1 MTEEPERFGESS
13 RTRRGRITCA
23 ARTRCRRKRGGL
35 LSSPTRNR
43 LAVLALLL
51 AVLTGCGQGQLPQG
65 PLGSQPE
72 NHDTVG
78 QPVQRGGAD
87 TIGFDGFYNG
97 GTKPAVI
104 DRVVI
109 VSPRHI
115 NLIGAYVTIGG
126 PIGNWTTFPP
136 SFPTSAKGRHDNRYA
151 IWRWARRHRAAG
163 AVIPPHQQAG
173 LALGLSATAAHGSLA
188 RTDVYYHVG
197 NTHYEWRGSVRIV
210 LTSVDCRAPSSASA
224 QSFCRYVERT
234 RKLLGPT

>member
-1 MTEEPERFGESS
+1 VRHERGAAESVADCCPVPPV
-13 RTRRGRITCA
+13 TA
-23 ARTRCRRKRGGL
+23 WRCWPCSWP
-35 LSSPTRNR
+35 SS
-43 LAVLALLL
+43 L
-51 AVLTGCGQGQLPQG
+51 CGQGQLHQG

-224 QSFCRYVERT
+224 QSFCRYVERA

>member
-1 MTEEPERFGESS
+1 M
-13 RTRRGRITCA
+13 
-23 ARTRCRRKRGGL
+23 
-35 LSSPTRNR
+35 SSPLRNR
-43 LAVLALLL
+43 LALLALLL
-51 AVLTGCGQGQLPQG
+51 AVLTGCGQGKLPQG

-78 QPVQRGGAD
+78 QPVRRGGAD

-104 DRVVI
+104 DRVVM

-115 NLIGAYVTIGG
+115 KLIGAYVTIGG
-126 PIGNWTTFPP
+126 IIGNWTGFPP
-136 SFPTSAKGRHDNRYA
+136 SFRISARRYDRGA
-151 IWRWARRHRAAG
+151 IRLWARRHRAVG

-188 RTDVYYHVG
+188 STDVYYHVG

-210 LTSVDCRAPSSASA
+210 LTSVDCRAPASA
-224 QSFCRYVERT
+224 PARNFCST
-234 RKLLGPT
+234 FGH

>member
-1 MTEEPERFGESS
+1 VP
-13 RTRRGRITCA
+13 GRA
-23 ARTRCRRKRGGL
+23 LLLGL
-35 LSSPTRNR
+35 
-43 LAVLALLL
+43 ALL

-65 PLGSQPE
+65 PLGAWPE

-115 NLIGAYVTIGG
+115 RLIGAYITLGG

-136 SFPTSAKGRHDNRYA
+136 VFPTSAKGRHDNRCC
-151 IWRWARRHRAAG
+151 RRRGSTRRCGRGCRARVSPTGRGRARPAGAAG
-163 AVIPPHQQAG
+163 
-173 LALGLSATAAHGSLA
+173 
-188 RTDVYYHVG
+188 
-197 NTHYEWRGSVRIV
+197 
-210 LTSVDCRAPSSASA
+210 
-224 QSFCRYVERT
+224 
-234 RKLLGPT
+234 

>member
-1 MTEEPERFGESS
+1 MSN
-13 RTRRGRITCA
+13 
-23 ARTRCRRKRGGL
+23 
-35 LSSPTRNR
+35 PTGNR

-51 AVLTGCGQGQLPQG
+51 AVLSGCGQGHLPQG
-65 PLGSQPE
+65 PLGAWPE

-78 QPVQRGGAD
+78 QPVLRGGAD

-115 NLIGAYVTIGG
+115 KLHGAYVTIGG
-126 PIGNWTTFPP
+126 IIGNWTSFPP
-136 SFPTSAKGRHDNRYA
+136 AIPAHGNPESRLWATRHK
-151 IWRWARRHRAAG
+151 AAG

-197 NTHYEWRGSVRIV
+197 NTHYEWRGNVRIV
-210 LTSVDCRAPSSASA
+210 LTSVDCRAPSNKSAR
-224 QSFCRYVERT
+224 SFCRAY
-234 RKLLGPT
+234 GP